1 MSNFREMAKNTP
13 PPVYVHAEDR
23 KQWRAWLAAHHRTAE
38 SAWLCLHRKSN
49 PAPSVSYEESVLEAL
64 CFGWI
69 DSKPQ
74 KRDALSYWL
83 FFSRRKPRS
92 VWSASNKKRVE
103 LLMRE
108 GLMAEAGL
116 QSIAVARANGSW
128 ASIDDAEALVMPLA
142 LAEAFRNQLEA
153 RANFDAFPP
162 SVRRGIYTWIST
174 AKTDLTRA
182 RRIAETVEKAALNI
196 PANQWTPKK

>member
-1 MSNFREMAKNTP
+1 MSRQELPPGSLYAK
-13 PPVYVHAEDR
+13 DR
-23 KQWRAWLAAHHRTAE
+23 KSWRRWLQANHQKAQ
-38 SAWLCLHRKSN
+38 SIWLVLHRKTN
-49 PAPSVSYEESVLEAL
+49 PLPCVSYEEAVLEGL

-74 KRDALSYWL
+74 KLDASAYLL
-83 FFSRRKPRS
+83 FFSRRKPKS

-103 LLMRE
+103 ILLRE
-108 GLMAEAGL
+108 GLMEEAGL
-116 QSIAVARANGSW
+116 QSIAVAKANGSW
-128 ASIDDAEALVMPLA
+128 ASIDDAEALVMPRELE
-142 LAEAFRNQLEA
+142 LAFRSNKTA

-174 AKTDLTRA
+174 AKTDLTRN

-196 PANQWTPKK
+196 RANQWTPKS